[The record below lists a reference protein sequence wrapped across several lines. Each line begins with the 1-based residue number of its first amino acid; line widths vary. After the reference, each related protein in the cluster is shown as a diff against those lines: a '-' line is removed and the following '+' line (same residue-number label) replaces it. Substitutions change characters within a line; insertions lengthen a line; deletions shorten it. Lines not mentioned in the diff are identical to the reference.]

1 MKSIKIEQISFAYDE
16 VDVLHEFSLEI
27 GKEEGCILLA
37 GRNGSG
43 KSTLLN
49 LLCGSLLPY
58 EGAIERE
65 GIHIGYLP
73 FDSPLIDQLS
83 VLDNLRY
90 FYRCFHHKDFDLK
103 EPFIQKVLQ
112 TMSIDYLNQR
122 VNKCSSGQKQK
133 AGIAMILLSGA
144 DMIVMDEPFVA
155 IDSKSV
161 IQLIELLQE
170 MKKHTTILLT
180 THTIDQL
187 ESLADRLI
195 LLNEKDIAIDTK
207 DKEQLHAYF
216 KGDIL

>member
-1 MKSIKIEQISFAYDE
+1 MNSIKIEHLSFAYDE
-16 VDVLHEFSLEI
+16 VDVLHDFSLEI
-27 GKEEGCILLA
+27 GEEGCVLLA

-43 KSTLLN
+43 KSTLL
-49 LLCGSLLPY
+49 CGSLLPY
-58 EGAIERE
+58 EGSVERN

-73 FDSPLIDQLS
+73 FDSPLIEQLS

-90 FYRCFHHKDFDLK
+90 FYRCFHHQDFDLQS
-103 EPFIQKVLQ
+103 PFVQKVLQ
-112 TMSIDYLNQR
+112 ALSVDYLNQR

-161 IQLIELLQE
+161 INLIELLQE
-170 MKKHTTILLT
+170 MKEHTTFLLT

-187 ESLADRLI
+187 EPLADRLI
-195 LLNEKDIAIDTK
+195 LLNEKGIAIDTK
-207 DKEQLHAYF
+207 DKNQLHAYF
-216 KGDIL
+216 KGDVL

>member
-1 MKSIKIEQISFAYDE
+1 MNTIKIEHISFAYDE
-16 VDVLHEFSLEI
+16 VDVLHDFTLDI
-27 GKEEGCILLA
+27 GQEEGCILLA

-58 EGAIERE
+58 EGDIERD

-73 FDSPLIDQLS
+73 FDSPLIEQLS

-90 FYRCFHHKDFDLK
+90 FYRCFHHQDFDIK

-112 TMSIDYLNQR
+112 AMSIDYLDQR

-161 IQLIELLQE
+161 INLIKLLKE
-170 MKKHTTILLT
+170 MKEHMTFLLT

-187 ESLADRLI
+187 DPLADRLI
-195 LLNEKDIAIDTK
+195 LLNEKGIAIDTK